1 LHKVIISESG
11 YKCGD
16 CKHPCDPERKE
27 RIEATRKKLNDEGDG
42 ETGDQDDVQESNP
55 KKLDDEEDGET
66 GDQDD
71 VQESNPKKL
80 DDEEDGET
88 GDQDDVQESNP
99 KKLAGEEGGETGDQH
114 DVQDSH
120 LRYPSH
126 CSKCSDTAW
135 VWNMLLGTY
144 DPCTDCQPDCMP
156 SVY

>member
-27 RIEATRKKLNDEGDG
+27 RIEATRKKLNDEG
-42 ETGDQDDVQESNP
+42 
-55 KKLDDEEDGET
+55 DGET